1 MAGRGGGARGLYPR
15 RVGAL
20 PLAPTPRGAA
30 HGLAGIRVWAP
41 ALEPVVSF
49 GESLPLLKTPIPGP
63 ASRAAVDRLAAHEC
77 PAITA
82 RRARRAVA
90 LGAAD
95 DDPFVWARARGANVE
110 DVDGNVFVDLTA
122 GFGVAAVGHAHPAV
136 VAAGQAQ
143 LARLPHAMGDAYP
156 DTRRIDLLERLAALT
171 GYDRA
176 ILGSS
181 GSDAVEAAL
190 KTAVR
195 ATGRSGVLA
204 FSGGYHGLSYGGLSV
219 LGYKRG
225 AFAGPFSGQLG
236 AHVRHAPFGG
246 ALPDLTGIGAVLVEP
261 IQGRG
266 GVRVPPDG
274 WLEGLVDAAHRSGAV
289 VIFDEIYTGLR
300 RTGPWLR
307 AHAVGVRP
315 DLVCVGKALGGGF
328 PISACLGTAAVM
340 DAWGASQGEAIHTQ
354 PVRGNPTGCAMA
366 LAARDVLGSG
376 VPDPEE
382 TGAWL
387 GAQLDARGLR
397 HRGAGLLRGVRVPD
411 PLRVSRD
418 LLHRG
423 YIVLP
428 SGQPAVAEG
437 EDPDGGGL
445 VLCLTPPLCTTRA
458 QLGGFLDALDGVL
471 A

>member
-1 MAGRGGGARGLYPR
+1 MTQGHGRVLREPG
-15 RVGAL
+15 
-20 PLAPTPRGAA
+20 
-30 HGLAGIRVWAP
+30 GIRAQTPV
-41 ALEPVVSF
+41 LEWIVTL
-49 GESLPLLKTPIPGP
+49 GESLPVLLTPVPGP

-82 RRARRAVA
+82 RRARRAQA
-90 LGAAD
+90 LGAVD

-143 LARLPHAMGDAYP
+143 LGRLPHAMGDAYP
-156 DTRRIDLLERLAALT
+156 DAQRIALLERLASIT

-190 KTAVR
+190 KTAVQ
-195 ATGRSGVLA
+195 ATGRSTVLA
-204 FSGGYHGLSYGGLSV
+204 FHGGYHGLSYGTLGV
-219 LGYKRG
+219 LGYKRD
-225 AFAGPFSGQLG
+225 AFAGPFRGQLG
-236 AHVRHAPFGG
+236 DHVRLAPFGG
-246 ALPDLTGIGAVLVEP
+246 ALPDLSDVGAVLVEP

-274 WLEGLVDAAHRSGAV
+274 WLEGLVAAAHAAGAV

-315 DLVCVGKALGGGF
+315 DLVCVGKALAGGF
-328 PISACLGTAAVM
+328 PVSACLGTAEVM
-340 DAWGASQGEAIHTQ
+340 DAWGASTGEAIHTQ
-354 PVRGNPTGCAMA
+354 TFLGNPTGCAMA
-366 LAARDVLGSG
+366 LAALDVLESG
-376 VPDPEE
+376 LPDPEE

-387 GAQLDARGLR
+387 AAQLDARGLR
-397 HRGAGLLRGVRVPD
+397 HRGAGMLRGVVVPE
-411 PLRVSRD
+411 PLRVSRG
-418 LLHRG
+418 LLQRG
-423 YIVLP
+423 WIVLP
-428 SGQPAVAEG
+428 SGQPSVGPG

-445 VLCLTPPLCTTRA
+445 VLCLTPPLCITRT
-458 QLGGFLDALDGVL
+458 QLQGFLEALDEVL
-471 A
+471 S

>member
-1 MAGRGGGARGLYPR
+1 MRAGAD
-15 RVGAL
+15 VG
-20 PLAPTPRGAA
+20 
-30 HGLAGIRVWAP
+30 GIRGRV
-41 ALEPVVSF
+41 PVSEWIVSF
-49 GESLPLLKTPIPGP
+49 GESLPLLQTPVPGP
-63 ASRAAVDRLAAHEC
+63 ASRAAVDTLAAHEC

-82 RRARRAVA
+82 RRARRAAA
-90 LGAAD
+90 LGAVD

-122 GFGVAAVGHAHPAV
+122 GFGVAAVGHANPAV

-143 LARLPHAMGDAYP
+143 LARLPHAMGDAFP
-156 DTRRIDLLERLAALT
+156 DTQRIALLERLTALT

-195 ATGRSGVLA
+195 ATGRAGVLA
-204 FSGGYHGLSYGGLSV
+204 FHGGYHGLSYGGLSV
-219 LGYKRG
+219 LGYKRDS
-225 AFAGPFSGQLG
+225 FAGPFAEQLG
-236 AHVRHAPFGG
+236 RHVRLAPYGG
-246 ALPDLTGIGAVLVEP
+246 ALPDLSDIGAVLVEP

-266 GVRVPPDG
+266 GVRVPPPG
-274 WLEGLVDAAHRSGAV
+274 WLEGLVDAAHAAGAV

-315 DLVCVGKALGGGF
+315 DLVCVGKALAGGF

-354 PVRGNPTGCAMA
+354 TFLGNPTGCAMA
-366 LAARDVLGSG
+366 LAALDVLESG
-376 VPDPEE
+376 LPDPEE

-387 GAQLDARGLR
+387 AAQLDARGLA
-397 HRGAGLLRGVRVPD
+397 HRGAGMLRGVVVPE
-411 PLRVSRD
+411 PLRVSRA
-418 LLHRG
+418 LLQQG
-423 YIVLP
+423 WIVLP
-428 SGQPAVAEG
+428 SGQADVAPG
-437 EDPDGGGL
+437 EDPAGGGL

-458 QLGGFLDALDGVL
+458 QLAGFLSALDAVL